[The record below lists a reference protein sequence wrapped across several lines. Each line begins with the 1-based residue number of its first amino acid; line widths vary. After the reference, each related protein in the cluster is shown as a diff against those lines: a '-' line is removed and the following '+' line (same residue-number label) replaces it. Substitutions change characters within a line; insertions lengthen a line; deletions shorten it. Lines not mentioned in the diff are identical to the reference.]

1 MGKPADFSD
10 ILNGVMW
17 SQVVLGTVLV
27 ALRMYTRQYIVRNV
41 GWDDVLM
48 LVNLVRSPVL
58 FLVPSNMTFP
68 SRASLLP
75 CVVNSSS

>member
-1 MGKPADFSD
+1 MGKPADFAH

-17 SQVVLGTVLV
+17 AQVVLGTFLV

-48 LVNLVRSPVL
+48 LVNLVSYVAYSQTTKAPL
-58 FLVPSNMTFP
+58 HKQ
-68 SRASLLP
+68 
-75 CVVNSSS
+75 SSQHSS